1 MALPKMGR
9 PDDTV
14 PAGNLAAVAGN
25 QFHTD
30 IARNLT

>member
-1 MALPKMGR
+1 MALSKMGR
-9 PDDTV
+9 PDDTI

-30 IARNLT
+30 VALSI